1 MSIEMTTDYSYI
13 NAYQGYLTDEKL
25 LLKSS
30 SGGITRALSNAII
43 MHGGVV
49 FGVRY
54 SEDFYRAQYCFV
66 DCIDDIDKIVGSKYI
81 YSDKR
86 ITYGSNIVS
95 VYQAIENELK
105 MGKMV
110 LFFGLGCDVAAVRKY
125 ISNTDTNTS
134 QLFLVDLICQGPT
147 FPEVQESYLK
157 RLENR
162 YSSKVCD
169 FTVRYKLSGW
179 SASPFIR
186 VVFNNGKQYYESFYG
201 SDFGFAFTNYSRSSC
216 YHCRFR
222 GKSHQSDMTI
232 GDYWGIEK
240 QDDGYNKH
248 GVSLMLVTTDKGEKL
263 LDLVDKKDFL
273 IRNADANN
281 AIRNNP
287 MYYSC
292 RTEYE
297 GIERFKNN
305 FNTKGLHRAVIEE
318 TGVIKYY
325 FFRLR
330 RDITKRVRKLLK

>member
-1 MSIEMTTDYSYI
+1 
-13 NAYQGYLTDEKL
+13 
-25 LLKSS
+25 
-30 SGGITRALSNAII
+30 
-43 MHGGVV
+43 
-49 FGVRY
+49 
-54 SEDFYRAQYCFV
+54 
-66 DCIDDIDKIVGSKYI
+66 
-81 YSDKR
+81 
-86 ITYGSNIVS
+86 
-95 VYQAIENELK
+95 
-105 MGKMV
+105 
-110 LFFGLGCDVAAVRKY
+110 
-125 ISNTDTNTS
+125 
-134 QLFLVDLICQGPT
+134 
-147 FPEVQESYLK
+147 
-157 RLENR
+157 
-162 YSSKVCD
+162 
-169 FTVRYKLSGW
+169 
-179 SASPFIR
+179 
-186 VVFNNGKQYYESFYG
+186 
-201 SDFGFAFTNYSRSSC
+201 
-216 YHCRFR
+216 
-222 GKSHQSDMTI
+222 MTI